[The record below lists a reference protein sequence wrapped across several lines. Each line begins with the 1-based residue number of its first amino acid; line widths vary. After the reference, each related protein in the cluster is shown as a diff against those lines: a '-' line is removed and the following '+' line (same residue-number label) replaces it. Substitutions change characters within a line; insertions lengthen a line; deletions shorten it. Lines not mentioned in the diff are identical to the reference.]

1 MSTRPTAM
9 LLTVLLAACPAL
21 AQSVSVVVAR
31 NGSATIDA
39 GRHHLAS
46 IAAGFADTGW
56 SFSSQDRARAGD
68 PDPDGARRGTL
79 DMPDGATV
87 EFATLVTPAPRGF
100 RARYSMR
107 PSAALDVNSVHV
119 ALSMPAAGW
128 AGSTWKADEA
138 TGTIPVDTGPTTVFS
153 GRPAALTLRRPDG
166 VEMTLSCPSG
176 QGILLQD
183 SRQWGPAIDIRVG
196 QGAVEGNTWA
206 ANAEVVIE
214 VDVSFNRDVDVQI
227 DEPVVLAPSDEWIE
241 TEGALDI
248 VPGSALDWSD
258 QGLADPPAGRY
269 GRVVVG
275 PSGHFEFADRPGRPV
290 RFWGCNLCFSA
301 LYPDHDVADR
311 LATRLRML
319 GYNAV
324 RIHHYESGM
333 QDRNSASSMPA
344 VADSIDRLDYL
355 IAALKRN
362 GIYVTTDLYVSR
374 GVRASEIW
382 PGAEGNVEM
391 DEYKMLVLVNDS
403 AVENLKEFAR
413 AFMGHANPYT
423 GTSLAGDAVLAHL
436 SIINEGNAGNF
447 VNSLP
452 QRTAREWQAAFN
464 RWLLDRYASRQRLAD
479 AWHGL
484 LRENED
490 PVQGTVALAG
500 GDARATDR
508 TIFCAELQRKLFR
521 TVKSFLHDELGC
533 DVPLT
538 DMNSWTDTLANHA
551 VRAEWD
557 YVDGHFYWDHPAFLE
572 RAWSLPSRGWSNGE
586 SATAAG
592 GAGARD
598 RAVLRVLGKP
608 FTVTEF
614 NFTAPNRYRS
624 EGGLLMGAVAALQA
638 WDGVYRFAY
647 SHSRDNLSEA
657 RPLGYFDLASDPLSL
672 ASDRAAILLFTRGDM
687 RPAPHTVAMRIDP
700 AAPLAGSGTAL
711 GLEPPLRT
719 LAFVTGVG
727 SQLGDGP
734 ADLAFAATPGVE
746 GVGLG
751 GDPYAAGAAG
761 DVVAAMRQ
769 RGWLAQDN
777 PTDLRGP
784 VLASETG
791 ELVLD
796 APAATVAISTER
808 FAAAFAADAGVPVAA
823 GPLRA
828 TFDESGGA
836 VWVASLDGKPVT
848 ESSRLVVAHLTDLQ
862 NTGPR
867 FDDAKM
873 LTLRDWGR
881 MPYLVRKGTARI
893 SLRTAANLTVWAL
906 ALDGSRAAE
915 VTVASEAGGL
925 TFAADTRGPKGGCL
939 YYELAAR

>member
-1 MSTRPTAM
+1 VNIRPAAM
-9 LLTVLLAACPAL
+9 PVALLLLAYPAM
-21 AQSVSVVVAR
+21 AQNVTVVVAR
-31 NGSATIDA
+31 NGSATIDL
-39 GRHHLAS
+39 GRQHLAS
-46 IAAGFADTGW
+46 MAAGFADTGW
-56 SFSSQDRARAGD
+56 SFSSQDRSQAGD
-68 PDPDGARRGTL
+68 ADPDGTRHSRL
-79 DMPDGATV
+79 DMPGGATV
-87 EFATLVTPAPRGF
+87 ELATLVTPTVRGF

-119 ALSMPAAGW
+119 ALNMPAAGW
-128 AGSTWKADEA
+128 AGSAWEADADE
-138 TGTIPVDTGPTTVFS
+138 GTIPEDTGPTTVFS

-166 VEMTLSCPSG
+166 TEMTLSCLSG
-176 QGILLQD
+176 QSILLQD
-183 SRQWGPAIDIRVG
+183 SRQWGPSIDIRVG
-196 QGAVEGNTWA
+196 LGAVEGNTWP

-248 VPGSALDWSD
+248 VPGSALDWTD
-258 QGLADPPAGRY
+258 QGLADPPAGKY

-275 PSGHFEFADRPGRPV
+275 ASGHFEFADRPGRPV

-333 QDRNSASSMPA
+333 QDQSSPSSMPA

-382 PGAEGNVEM
+382 PGAEGNVQM
-391 DEYKMLVLVNDS
+391 DEYKMLVLVSDS
-403 AVENLKEFAR
+403 AVENLEEFAKV
-413 AFMGHANPYT
+413 FMGHTNPYT
-423 GTSLAGDAVLAHL
+423 GMPLAQDPVLAHL

-452 QRTAREWQAAFN
+452 PRTAREWQVAFN
-464 RWLLDRYASRQRLAD
+464 RWLLGRYGAREKLAN

-484 LRENED
+484 LRETED
-490 PVQGTVALAG
+490 PAQGTVAVAG
-500 GDARATDR
+500 GDVRATDR

-521 TVKSFLHDELGC
+521 TVKSFLHDELAC

-572 RAWSLPSRGWSNGE
+572 RSWSLPSRGWSNGE

-614 NFTAPNRYRS
+614 NFTAPNRYRA

-638 WDGVYRFAY
+638 WDGVYRFGY

-672 ASDRAAILLFTRGDM
+672 ASDRAAILLFARGDM
-687 RPAPHTVAMRIDP
+687 RPAPHTAAMRIDP
-700 AAPLAGSGTAL
+700 AGPLAGSGTGL

-727 SQLGDGP
+727 SEFGNGP

-746 GVGLG
+746 TVGLSD
-751 GDPYAAGAAG
+751 DPYASGTVG
-761 DVVAAMRQ
+761 DVVAAMRE

-777 PTDLRGP
+777 PTDTRGS

-796 APAATVAISTER
+796 GPSATLAISTER
-808 FAAAFAADAGVPVAA
+808 FAAAFAADAGTTVTA
-823 GPLRA
+823 GPLEV
-828 TFDESGGA
+828 TFGESGGA
-836 VWVASLDGKPVT
+836 VWVASLDGKPLT

-862 NTGPR
+862 NTGAR

-873 LTLRDWGR
+873 LTLREWGHV
-881 MPYLVRKGTARI
+881 PYLVTKGTARI
-893 SLRTAANLTVWAL
+893 SLRNAAGLSAWAL
-906 ALDGSRAAE
+906 ALDGSRVGE
-915 VTVASEAGGL
+915 VSVAGDGDTRAF
-925 TFAADTRGPKGGCL
+925 TADTHGPKGGCL
-939 YYELAAR
+939 YYELEGR